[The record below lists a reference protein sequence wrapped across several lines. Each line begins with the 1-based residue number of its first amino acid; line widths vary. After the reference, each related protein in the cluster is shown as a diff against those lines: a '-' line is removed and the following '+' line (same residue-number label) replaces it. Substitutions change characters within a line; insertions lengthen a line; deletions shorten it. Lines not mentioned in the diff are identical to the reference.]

1 MSEHYETLEFVD
13 TRSFL
18 DALRRSNPLW
28 LQSGASLTPWVFRG
42 QGNADWALAP
52 SAWRATI
59 PQSSFFKRI
68 LAGIDQKHAQKVID
82 HHHGLPTDL
91 QIDIERVR
99 HQIAQRRYEFLQVNA
114 FVSLADE
121 LGMNVPGGFLS
132 NHIPIDFVPHDSVWQ
147 HPHPAYA
154 LAQHHGMATRLID
167 WTQNPLYAAFFAA
180 EAPDDTS
187 GQIAVWAL
195 NSIFTNL
202 HQLSGVLRHDWREF
216 RVPRS
221 QIGFLHSQAG
231 LFTYHGSADLFYVL
245 NGDWPSMERQIE
257 EGALKKLILPS
268 SEAAELRRLLF
279 AEGVS
284 RAHLMPTLDN
294 VRHTLHS
301 HWEEAA
307 SAESS
312 SFKDGLED

>member
-1 MSEHYETLEFVD
+1 MSENYETLPFVD
-13 TRSFL
+13 ARSFL
-18 DALRRSNPLW
+18 DALRRSNPRW
-28 LQSGASLTPWVFRG
+28 LHRGASLTPWVFRG
-42 QGNADWALAP
+42 QGNADWQLVP

-59 PQSSFFKRI
+59 PQSSYCKRI

-82 HHHGLPTDL
+82 HHHRLPTDL

-132 NHIPIDFVPHDSVWQ
+132 NHIPIDFVPHDSSWQ

-180 EAPDDTS
+180 EEPYEDCLEM
-187 GQIAVWAL
+187 AVWAL
-195 NSIFTNL
+195 DTMYLRTQL
-202 HQLSGVLRHDWREF
+202 HWREL

-221 QIGFLHSQAG
+221 QIGFLHAQAG
-231 LFTYHGSADLFYVL
+231 LFTYNYCADHHFVL
-245 NGDWPSMERQIE
+245 EGKWPLIE
-257 EGALKKLILPS
+257 DIATSDALKKLTLRR
-268 SEAAELRRLLF
+268 SEAGELRRLLF
-279 AEGVS
+279 AEGIS

-294 VRHTLHS
+294 VRHTLDS
-301 HWEEAA
+301 LWEEAA
-307 SAESS
+307 TDSLVSDAVNYE
-312 SFKDGLED
+312 KGKE

>member
-1 MSEHYETLEFVD
+1 MSEHYETLKFLD
-13 TRSFL
+13 ARSFL
-18 DALRRSNPLW
+18 DALRRSNLRW
-28 LQSGASLTPWVFRG
+28 LQSGSSLTPWVFRG
-42 QGNADWALAP
+42 QGNADWALVP

-59 PQSSFFKRI
+59 SQTPFFKRI
-68 LAGIDQKHAQKVID
+68 LASIGQEYAQKVID
-82 HHHGLPTDL
+82 QHHGLPTDL

-132 NHIPIDFVPHDSVWQ
+132 NRIPSEFVPDDSIWQ

-180 EAPDDTS
+180 EAPDDPS
-187 GQIAVWAL
+187 GEIAVWAL

-202 HQLSGVLRHDWREF
+202 HQLSGVLQHDWREF

-245 NGDWPSMERQIE
+245 NGDWPSLERQIE
-257 EGALKKLILPS
+257 EGALKKLVLAS

-294 VRHTLHS
+294 VRRTLHS
-301 HWEEAA
+301 LWEEAA

-312 SFKDGLED
+312 SFNDDSKD